1 MSNTRL
7 GLIRCEHCGR
17 QFNPHSGARH
27 IPWCEKQ
34 QNENRKRRLSV
45 EKRQALERYKWR
57 ISYRPTNIISTNNN
71 ANQQQESRR
80 FNVGTNKFK
89 KSSTNSSATLS
100 SPSASSSNSVTSSA
114 NNDTQISRLNRQR
127 SQLDQHSTNFRRQ
140 QQQQQQQLHHPS
152 GTAKRSYQSSAR
164 QTPVAQLKRSIS
176 SLTLTKQQ
184 GVCSSTTIKTN
195 PAIAAA
201 ASATTTSSFAPLSWQ
216 KTALIREGSSLS
228 GKSDATFAK
237 TSDLPDRQHRT
248 KSVNDLSNMSEIV
261 ETLAKRMDAIYA
273 QNQALLASL
282 SRGNLNKQRKQLA
295 HNRANL
301 LNSDEDDDNDDHHNN
316 LSDGPQQDDD
326 DNDELNEMSAGQ
338 VNCHHCKASCM
349 KRANYCHKCGCKVY
363 ITTANSTA
371 TMSSESPG

>member
-127 SQLDQHSTNFRRQ
+127 SQLDQHSTNFRR
-140 QQQQQQQLHHPS
+140 QQQQQLHHPS

-326 DNDELNEMSAGQ
+326 DDNDELNEMSAGQ